1 MAPDDIRPSVH
12 PELAAQMVLYE
23 TPHVITTLGHIHTA
37 HCYAGSNCTLIEG
50 EDGAVLVDTL
60 TGELPGN
67 DAFAAF
73 REITDKPIKAV
84 IVTHFH
90 PDHVGGIFSFVSEED
105 IERGTVEVIGQK
117 ELTSNMLR
125 DAGILKPIRNRRG
138 PFQSG
143 GHLEYGE
150 TGTYGSAVGAPPR
163 PVGKS
168 GFVDPT
174 RTFDSLIKLEIA
186 GINLQVIH
194 VPSETDDQ
202 SVVWLPD
209 EKVLISADAV
219 QGKTF
224 PNLYA
229 LRGTQFRNP
238 MQWAKGLD
246 VLRDLKAEIL
256 IPHHG
261 PTVEG
266 ADAVEELLTAYRDA
280 IQYLHDQSVRWI
292 NRGHTWDELADK
304 VTMPEHLAG
313 HPWLGEF
320 YGSYKHSVRSVYA
333 GYVGWFQGDA
343 VELDPHPWRER
354 AERYVTA
361 MGGRDAVLGKA
372 RDAIEQEDYRWAA
385 DIATWAVRADN
396 DDMEARRVKAQ
407 ALRGWAYRQKTSTWR
422 NWGLCQALELE
433 GKLGAQRAGHRIQ
446 PGQVRNYPTG
456 GLLELMTVRLKAEEA
471 FDTHLTL
478 GFVSTDTEESCG
490 LEIRRGVCQFHETL
504 PDSCDATLTFKRQF
518 LSDWAEGVAD
528 FEEGIDSGRVELTGN
543 RSAIAEFFGK
553 FEPAEGSGPFAM
565 SVR

>member
-1 MAPDDIRPSVH
+1 MAPDEIRPSAH
-12 PELAAQMVLYE
+12 PDLAAQVALYQ
-23 TPHVITTLGHIHTA
+23 TPRIITTLGYIHTA

-60 TGELPGN
+60 TGEVPG
-67 DAFAAF
+67 DEAAAAF
-73 REITDKPIKAV
+73 KEITDKPIKAV

-90 PDHVGGIFSFVSEED
+90 PDHVGGIFSFVAEED
-105 IERGTVEVIGQK
+105 IASGAVEVIGHR
-117 ELTSNMLR
+117 ELTDNMVR

-150 TGTYGSAVGAPPR
+150 AGSYGSAVGAPPR
-163 PVGKS
+163 PMGKS

-174 RTFDSLIKLEIA
+174 RTFEDLLELEIA
-186 GINLQVIH
+186 GIKLQVIH

-224 PNLYA
+224 PNIYA

-246 VLRDLKAEIL
+246 VLRELRAEIL

-280 IQYLHDQSVRWI
+280 IQFLHDQSVRWI
-292 NRGHTWDELADK
+292 NRGLTWDELADK

-343 VELDPHPWRER
+343 VELDPHPWRDR
-354 AERYVTA
+354 AERYVRA
-361 MGGRDAVLGKA
+361 MGGREAVLDNA
-372 RDAIEQEDYRWAA
+372 REAIEQEDYRWAA
-385 DIATWAVRADN
+385 DVATWAVRADN

-407 ALRGWAYRQKTSTWR
+407 ALRGWAYRQKNSTWR
-422 NWGLCQALELE
+422 NWGLSQALELE
-433 GKLGAQRAGHRIQ
+433 GELGEQRGGHKIQ
-446 PGQVRNYPTG
+446 PGQARNYPTG
-456 GLLELMTVRLKAEEA
+456 ALLELMTVRLIAEDA

-478 GFVSTDTEESCG
+478 GFTASDTGENCG
-490 LEIRRGVCQFHETL
+490 LEIRRGVCQFHPAL
-504 PDSCDATLTFKRQF
+504 PASRDATLTFAREF
-518 LSDWAEGVAD
+518 LSTWAGGGVS
-528 FEEGIDSGRVELTGN
+528 FEEGIENGDVVLDGDRNAV
-543 RSAIAEFFGK
+543 SAFFKK
-553 FEPAEGSGPFAM
+553 FEPGEGSGPFGL